1 MATIAS
7 LIVRIGANAQ
17 EIDAAL
23 ASVGQKAKAV
33 DADLKRLGNTE
44 VAAKAQKSLDSLRA
58 TMKQVTDAQERVAE
72 RAKFAAAGIEQMG
85 GAGALSSSQLK
96 QMNRTLQEGISAYQA
111 LGKEAPNELQK
122 VADAV
127 KGKLD
132 QPMGLIETKAIA
144 LGTALGHALGDAV
157 IQLGRSL
164 IDAGKRAFDYA
175 DSLSNLS
182 VTTGITVEGL
192 QRLEALGVTTG
203 VSMETL
209 ATAVGMLQKNLDNP
223 SAMKALSQ
231 MGLNY
236 KQIRAL
242 SPENQFL
249 EIAKAVASIQDPV
262 ERANA
267 GAALF
272 GRQWASIAPAISGDI
287 DKIIKAVNG
296 LSGEQVRALDAA
308 GDAWDE
314 WKKRTDRNIASF
326 LGNLVLAAQKG
337 KVAYEDL
344 LSPQLALQKLIRGGV
359 ANAGDFEGNLPDVTK
374 SEIGGPRIGLTSP
387 FSPDVTQGGD
397 ELLEILKKSDE
408 ALQKSIEAGE
418 KFKAVQDQLF
428 GRAIIANAEMLVK
441 ALGDTENVTKLT
453 EASTKN
459 LHQELGK
466 AIEAYEALGRDVPP
480 KLQEIYDKTRQIKPI
495 EVKATAGP
503 SLQGLTKTFVAFG
516 EAAADGTLYAHDFS
530 YELNAAQIKTDYFGR
545 SIDVDLIPSVK
556 RAGVEFQEAEEKTV
570 GFGQALKSI
579 FQGKGFGDLGKALKG
594 GLGDVKEGI
603 FEGFGNLIAGG
614 LTSVINKGLG
624 LLGSGIKKLFGNLFG
639 TSGRDAVRDFAAL
652 EGGFD
657 KLHQKLGTL
666 GTEGEQLWI
675 TLTQGVG
682 RNNADQAKAAID
694 KVTKALAEQKQKFDE
709 LQTSVDTATEK
720 LGELTLITPEIE
732 AALDKV
738 FNQST
743 VEGHLAAVTDLN
755 AELDKQAKKYSDIE
769 AALNKYGIGF
779 ENAGKEFQQAKLNE
793 KAISLRKDFDSL
805 RNAGVDINVQ
815 MRAMGG
821 NIRDFIAE
829 AQKGGL
835 EVPESFRQIIQTAI
849 DAGEVFDADGK
860 KITDISQLGLKFG
873 TTMET
878 AMKTVAT
885 AVSRLTTV
893 LEGLAKF
900 LGIELPKAAEEGVEG
915 INDELKKIEIPDFDP
930 KIDIGRVP
938 DFSEQGGIP
947 QFHTG
952 SNGVQDFGSGTLVNL
967 RGREAV
973 ITESDLRANAATS
986 FQAAAPVVVNLT
998 MHVDGVFS
1006 EGDLV
1011 QTVQRR
1017 IVPIFNRTIEDNVN
1031 SSRTNLQDVLG
1042 VTS

>member
-1 MATIAS
+1 MPTIAS
-7 LIVRIGANAQ
+7 LIVTIGAKDQ
-17 EIDAAL
+17 EIQKAL
-23 ASVGQKAKAV
+23 ASIGEKAKSV
-33 DADLKRLGNTE
+33 DADLKKLGNTDL
-44 VAAKAQKSLDSLRA
+44 AGKAQKSLDALRA
-58 TMKQVTDAQERVAE
+58 TMKQVTDEQARVAE
-72 RAKFAAAGIEQMG
+72 RARLAAAGIEQMG

-96 QMNRTLQEGISAYQA
+96 QMNRTLQEGISSYRA
-111 LGKEAPNELQK
+111 LGKEAPAELQK

-127 KGKLD
+127 KGKLEE
-132 QPMGLIETKAIA
+132 PMGFIEKKAMA
-144 LGTALGHALGDAV
+144 LGVAIGTFLGNAA
-157 IQLGRSL
+157 IQVGRAMLDS
-164 IDAGKRAFDYA
+164 AKASFAYA
-175 DSLSNLS
+175 DSLENLS
-182 VTTGITVEGL
+182 EATDVTVGGL
-192 QRLEALGVTTG
+192 QRIENLGVTSG

-209 ATAVGMLQKNLDNP
+209 ANSVGMLQKNLDSP
-223 SAMKALSQ
+223 GGKKALAD
-231 MGLNY
+231 MRLNY
-236 KQIRAL
+236 EAIRKL
-242 SPENQFL
+242 KPEDQWF
-249 EIAKAVASIQDPV
+249 EIGQAIADTEDPI
-262 ERANA
+262 ERMNR
-267 GAALF
+267 GTALF
-272 GRQWASIAPAISGDI
+272 GRQWMTIAPAMQGNLRELANSIRT
-287 DKIIKAVNG
+287 
-296 LSGEQVRALDAA
+296 LSDEQVEALDVA
-308 GDAWDE
+308 GDAWDK

-337 KVAYEDL
+337 KVAYQDL
-344 LSPQLALQKLIRGGV
+344 LSPQLALQKLVRGGD
-359 ANAGDFEGNLPDVTK
+359 ANAADFEGNLPK
-374 SEIGGPRIGLTSP
+374 IEAPRLDLPSP
-387 FSPDVTQGGD
+387 FSPEIKQGGD
-397 ELLEILKKSDE
+397 ELIEILEKSDK
-408 ALQKSIEAGE
+408 ALQPLIEAGE

-900 LGIELPKAAEEGVEG
+900 LGIELPKAAEEGVDG
-915 INDELKKIEIPDFDP
+915 INDELKKIVIPDFDP

-938 DFSEQGGIP
+938 DFSQPDVP
-947 QFHTG
+947 QFKTG
-952 SNGVQDFGSGTLVNL
+952 SEGVQDFGSGTLAML
-967 RGREAV
+967 HGREAV
-973 ITESDLRANAATS
+973 ITESDLRRNATAS
-986 FQAAAPVVVNLT
+986 FQGAAPITINNEF
-998 MHVDGVFS
+998 HIDGVFS

-1011 QTVQRR
+1011 QTIQRR
-1017 IVPIFNRTIEDNVN
+1017 FIPIFNRSIEDNVN
-1031 SSRTNLQDVLG
+1031 SARTNLQDVLLG
-1042 VTS
+1042 VT